1 MIIFS
6 DMDGTFLDT
15 RKHVGPAGWQAL
27 DALAAA
33 GLEFVPC
40 TGRPLSGIPADVL
53 AHPAVHYAVSSNG
66 AVIARLD
73 GERPQDT
80 SRATTLHL
88 AGLSRAKAHEIWEIA
103 RDYDVTFDI
112 FAGGDCYTQR
122 SMYDRLEEY
131 VADPHIVRALR
142 ATRIPLEATPEAIID
157 GARDL
162 ERVAIYWKDPVDR
175 DAIRVRLAAVDGIE
189 VTRSYSMNIEVM
201 AAGTSKGSA
210 LRWLCAELGIS
221 TSEAVAFGDNMND
234 VSMLQIAGTGVAMQN
249 AEDAVRAAA
258 DAVAASNDADGA
270 GLFIL
275 DLLARA

>member
-1 MIIFS
+1 MCSPI
-6 DMDGTFLDT
+6 
-15 RKHVGPAGWQAL
+15 
-27 DALAAA
+27 
-33 GLEFVPC
+33 
-40 TGRPLSGIPADVL
+40 RPS
-53 AHPAVHYAVSSNG
+53 HYAVSSNG

-112 FAGGDCYTQR
+112 FRREATATR
-122 SMYDRLEEY
+122 SGPCTTGSRNTSPTPIY
-131 VADPHIVRALR
+131 VRALR

-175 DAIRVRLAAVDGIE
+175 DAIRVRLAAVEDGIE

-210 LRWLCAELGIS
+210 LRWLCAELG
-221 TSEAVAFGDNMND
+221 TPASEAVAFGDNMND

-258 DAVAASNDADGA
+258 GAVAASNDADGA